1 MEDWTPEAVR
11 KNVAIFL
18 FVVRGITDTKQRFY
32 NLSLN
37 RGKYCE
43 ISCYQSAQ
51 RRTNSGPSTARI
63 LENSVVFLARGGSIT
78 LEVTGDTVNNFVGE
92 WKFHAV

>member
-1 MEDWTPEAVR
+1 MEDWTPEPVR

-37 RGKYCE
+37 RGKYCG
-43 ISCYQSAQ
+43 ISFPNIAKYNREFISLPVID
-51 RRTNSGPSTARI
+51 R
-63 LENSVVFLARGGSIT
+63 LETRSL
-78 LEVTGDTVNNFVGE
+78 
-92 WKFHAV
+92 K

>member
-1 MEDWTPEAVR
+1 MIEDWTPEAVR

-18 FVVRGITDTKQRFY
+18 FVLRGITDTKQRFY

-43 ISCYQSAQ
+43 ISC
-51 RRTNSGPSTARI
+51 PSIAKCNREVI
-63 LENSVVFLARGGSIT
+63 SLQVIDRLETRSF
-78 LEVTGDTVNNFVGE
+78 
-92 WKFHAV
+92 K